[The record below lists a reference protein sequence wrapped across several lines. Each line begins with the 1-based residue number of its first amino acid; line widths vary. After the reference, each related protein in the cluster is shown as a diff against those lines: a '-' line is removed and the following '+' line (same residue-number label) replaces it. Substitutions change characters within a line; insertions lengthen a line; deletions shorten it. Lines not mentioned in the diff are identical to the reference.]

1 MEQGV
6 VMISVVIPAYNEE
19 AVIGRCLKALAD
31 GAPDGALEIV
41 VACNGC
47 HDRTAEIAEAFG
59 PPVRVV
65 QTTQASKVAALNL
78 GDAAVTGFPR
88 FYVDADV
95 VLPWRTIEATAEAL
109 RRSGKPAGAPRLK
122 MDLRHASLGVR
133 AYYAVWL
140 RLTFHRAGMIGC
152 GVYVLSAEGR
162 ARFGAFPDLIADD
175 AFVRSRF
182 VDAERA
188 LPDNDATV
196 TVSGP
201 RTLGELIKI
210 KTRSRLGLAQ
220 LRAYEP
226 QRYELGLKKDR
237 WFFGP
242 VLARPW
248 LWPCAV
254 AYLYVNLASRLRARR
269 QLRSIGAYQ
278 WERDESS
285 RTAAASAS

>member
-1 MEQGV
+1 
-6 VMISVVIPAYNEE
+6 MISVVVPAYNEE
-19 AVIGRCLKALAD
+19 AVIERCLKALTD
-31 GAPDGALEIV
+31 GAPAGALEVV

-65 QTTQASKVAALNL
+65 QTTTASKVAALNL

-95 VLPWRTIEATAEAL
+95 ILPWPTVRATAQAL
-109 RRSGKPAGAPRLK
+109 ERSGKPAGAPRLE
-122 MDLRHASLGVR
+122 MDLSGSGPGVR

-140 RLTFHRAGMIGC
+140 KLTFHRAGMIGC

-162 ARFGAFPDLIADD
+162 ARFGEFPDLIADD

-182 VDAERA
+182 VDSERA
-188 LPDNDATV
+188 MPDNDATV
-196 TVSGP
+196 IVAGP

-226 QRYELGLKKDR
+226 DRYELGLKKDR

-248 LWPCAV
+248 LWPCALV
-254 AYLYVNLASRLRARR
+254 YLYVNLASRLRARR
-269 QLRSIGAYQ
+269 QLRSIETYR

-285 RTAAASAS
+285 RTAAAPAS